1 MLNIHNLKVK
11 LANKDNEILSGV
23 NLEIKENE
31 IHAIMGRNGSGKS
44 TLAQTI
50 MGSTSYEVTS
60 GDILFNGK
68 SILALS
74 PTEKS
79 LQGIFLSFQHPSEIP
94 GVSILGYL
102 RMIYNKRAAKPL
114 SPIAFKKYI
123 QEKLDLLGI
132 PKEFLNRYFN
142 EGFSGGEKK
151 RMEMLQMLVVEPK
164 LAILDEV
171 DSGLDVDSL
180 KIVSKAVTYLH
191 ETTGMAVL
199 LITHY
204 TRILKYIEP
213 DFVHI
218 MDTGI
223 ISKTGDKNL
232 AHKIEEVG
240 YEELRS

>member
-1 MLNIHNLKVK
+1 
-11 LANKDNEILSGV
+11 
-23 NLEIKENE
+23 
-31 IHAIMGRNGSGKS
+31 
-44 TLAQTI
+44 
-50 MGSTSYEVTS
+50 
-60 GDILFNGK
+60 
-68 SILALS
+68 
-74 PTEKS
+74 
-79 LQGIFLSFQHPSEIP
+79 
-94 GVSILGYL
+94 
-102 RMIYNKRAAKPL
+102 
-114 SPIAFKKYI
+114 
-123 QEKLDLLGI
+123 
-132 PKEFLNRYFN
+132 
-142 EGFSGGEKK
+142 
-151 RMEMLQMLVVEPK
+151 MEMLQMLVVEPK